1 MAENKLKKE
10 AEKGKEAKKR
20 APNIIM
26 KVLDGSFM
34 TNEWTRKQLP
44 FIFFLVFL
52 AVVNIANIIS
62 VEKKHRQKKILER
75 ELSVLRAKYSF
86 YSEKAAQNFKP
97 SILSEKLSKYGIKI
111 SSVPEIKI
119 KK

>member
-1 MAENKLKKE
+1 MAENKFKKSD
-10 AEKGKEAKKR
+10 EKRKEGKKR
-20 APNIIM
+20 SPNIIM

-44 FIFFLVFL
+44 FIFFIVFL
-52 AVVNIANIIS
+52 AVLNIANIIS
-62 VEKKHRQKKILER
+62 VEKKHRQKKILEK

-86 YSEKAAQNFKP
+86 YSEKAAQNIKP
-97 SILSEKLSKYGIKI
+97 SIISEKLNKYGIKN
-111 SSVPEIKI
+111 SSIPEIKI